1 MLDVLKTRRSI
12 RKYQDKPIEQE
23 KLNTILKAALTS
35 PSSKGKRPWELIVV
49 EDKETLLELSHCRG
63 GSSKLIAGSAVSIVV
78 VADKELTDVWIEDAS
93 ILGTIIQL
101 TAHSLTL
108 GSCWVQIRE
117 RMTTEDKTAEAYVK
131 EVLGIPLQY
140 GVECVI
146 ALGYPAE
153 EKEPYSEEKLPLDK
167 IHSEKF

>member
-1 MLDVLKTRRSI
+1 MLDLLKTRRSI

-23 KLNTILKAALTS
+23 KLSAILNGALMS

-49 EDKETLLELSHCRG
+49 KDKETLLKLSQCRG
-63 GSSKLIAGSAVSIVV
+63 GSSKLIAGSAVSIIIA
-78 VADKELTDVWIEDAS
+78 ADKELTDVWTEDAA
-93 ILGTIIQL
+93 ILGAIIQL
-101 TAHSLTL
+101 TAHSLSL

-117 RMTTEDKTAEAYVK
+117 RLTAEEKAAEDYVK
-131 EVLGIPLQY
+131 GVLGIPEKY

-153 EKEPYSEEKLPLDK
+153 EKEPYNEEKLPFDK